1 VFCFFVC
8 IVEDL
13 SLKTKEFDS
22 QMKKKIYQDHLND
35 LFSSEYKKAK
45 EESNY
50 QSNFS
55 KNIKHMLLIYLGSCL
70 SLRVFI

>member
-1 VFCFFVC
+1 VFWCF
-8 IVEDL
+8 VEDL

-50 QSNFS
+50 QANFS
-55 KNIKHMLLIYLGSCL
+55 KYIKFLLLMIWE
-70 SLRVFI
+70 V